1 MSITP
6 FDVYLVMQLDQL
18 GSVATILFTILTL
31 ICVFLVIFGV
41 LDVSMARGKE
51 DRDYKS
57 GKAKLS
63 LSWKIGTVAAVFLL
77 FGAFIP
83 STKTAASMFLLPAI
97 VNNKDAQQLPEDLLK
112 MVRGLVKEWTP
123 KEDVKKEGK

>member
-1 MSITP
+1 MNITP
-6 FDVYLVMQLDQL
+6 FDVYLVMQLDRL
-18 GSVATILFTILTL
+18 SCVATILFTILT
-31 ICVFLVIFGV
+31 IVYVVLVIFGV
-41 LDVSMARGKE
+41 MEVSMAMGQE
-51 DRDYKS
+51 DEDYKS

-97 VNNKDAQQLPEDLLK
+97 ANNKEVQQLPEDLLK

-123 KEDVKKEGK
+123 KEEVKK

>member
-1 MSITP
+1 MNITP

-18 GSVATILFTILTL
+18 GSVATILFTTLTL

-97 VNNKDAQQLPEDLLK
+97 ANNKEVQQLPEDLLK

>member
-1 MSITP
+1 MNITA

-18 GSVATILFTILTL
+18 SCVATILFTILT
-31 ICVFLVIFGV
+31 IVCVFLVIFGV
-41 LDVSMARGKE
+41 MDISVAWGQE
-51 DRDYKS
+51 DKDYKS

-77 FGAFIP
+77 FGAFVP

-97 VNNKDAQQLPEDLLK
+97 ANNKEVQQLPEDLLK

-123 KEDVKKEGK
+123 KEGK

>member
-1 MSITP
+1 MNITP

-97 VNNKDAQQLPEDLLK
+97 ANNKEVQQLPEDLLK

>member
-1 MSITP
+1 MNITP

-18 GSVATILFTILTL
+18 GSVATILFTVLTL
-31 ICVFLVIFGV
+31 ICVFLLIFGV

-97 VNNKDAQQLPEDLLK
+97 ANNKEVQQLPEDLLK

-123 KEDVKKEGK
+123 KEYVKKEGK

>member
-83 STKTAASMFLLPAI
+83 STKTAASMFLLPAT
-97 VNNKDAQQLPEDLLK
+97 VNNKEVQQLPEDLLK